1 MTPTSLN
8 GLMSISANGVDVK
21 GATGAD
27 LIFSDK
33 YPFAK
38 LDKTNNVSFQT
49 INLLFNNEPPNP
61 SGGGGDIGPK
71 TTLVYQFPHGYN
83 YVPSTWFLMQN
94 PSQTGLGLQPL
105 YQQEGGIILATNEGF
120 FAAAIF
126 RMQADNKNVYFYVDK
141 YYDGSGGG
149 ASGPLPNIRGFSLVI
164 RVYVFAGDL
173 TGTPAGS

>member
-1 MTPTSLN
+1 MAEHLGSVDIWFWDGSSDVSVINEKQFTFFSLLN
-8 GLMSISANGVDVK
+8 IHVRKFLKI
-21 GATGAD
+21 TEE
-27 LIFSDK
+27 
-33 YPFAK
+33 
-38 LDKTNNVSFQT
+38 T

-149 ASGPLPNIRGFSLVI
+149 ASGPLPNIQGFSLVI
-164 RVYVFAGDL
+164 RVYVVAGDL